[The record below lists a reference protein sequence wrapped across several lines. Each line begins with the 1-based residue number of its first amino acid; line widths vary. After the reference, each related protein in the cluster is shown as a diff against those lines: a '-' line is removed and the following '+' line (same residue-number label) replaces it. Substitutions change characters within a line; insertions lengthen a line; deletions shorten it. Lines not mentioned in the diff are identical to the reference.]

1 MASPTTR
8 STQFIVKLIC
18 LLLAWAG
25 AGVIYIIKYAEDKLS
40 WVEIIISGIPGLL
53 LILVVVLPVLRK
65 RAATFKIF
73 SAIAVELIS
82 GITTY
87 YLYVKKYTE
96 RIDAVKDDVTK
107 GALITIA
114 IAALLLFFYTF
125 KKK

>member
-87 YLYVKKYTE
+87 YLYVKKYT
-96 RIDAVKDDVTK
+96 
-107 GALITIA
+107 
-114 IAALLLFFYTF
+114 
-125 KKK
+125 